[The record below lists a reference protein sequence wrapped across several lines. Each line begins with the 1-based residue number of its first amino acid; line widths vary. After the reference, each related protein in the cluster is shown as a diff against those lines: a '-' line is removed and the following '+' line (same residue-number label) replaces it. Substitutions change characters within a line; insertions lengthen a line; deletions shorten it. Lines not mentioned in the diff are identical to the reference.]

1 MPLDLEEY
9 SVTSF
14 RNMDD
19 LSSNSRVGVSN
30 SATRP
35 AQKNMFHE
43 HFVAV
48 RLYTWYTRLK
58 RLLNNVTTTAVPD
71 SCKEFTK
78 RGIGINNQI
87 SPKD

>member
-35 AQKNMFHE
+35 AQKNMFGSIIHMGYPSQKI
-43 HFVAV
+43 A
-48 RLYTWYTRLK
+48 
-58 RLLNNVTTTAVPD
+58 
-71 SCKEFTK
+71 
-78 RGIGINNQI
+78 
-87 SPKD
+87 